1 MRFFAT
7 IFASLI
13 GLNGLL
19 FVFITM
25 LQCSPVSA
33 YWTLSFT
40 KQKCINEEA
49 HVLAAGI
56 INTVTD
62 FIIVLLPIKTVKNLN
77 LPKKQRIAV
86 YLLFTGGLLAS
97 IAGAVR
103 TYFTW
108 RLTSSPDHDITWNSY
123 YVMLLSSIE
132 LFVGIICASIPAT
145 KPFFGRYIPRLVGST
160 TSGRDVTEPLAA
172 RKKAS
177 EESLSSFHNG
187 DIESVAAGPPGNV
200 EPEFKPGHN
209 RKLTP
214 ADLNKPLPPVLIKVP
229 FKIEVDRSFSW
240 DKLGSASGSLRSS
253 RVQSEIWPF
262 SGGSRVSRG

>member
-1 MRFFAT
+1 MVTA
-7 IFASLI
+7 
-13 GLNGLL
+13 
-19 FVFITM
+19 
-25 LQCSPVSA
+25 CSPVSA

-132 LFVGIICASIPAT
+132 LFVGIVCCSVLAIPSFSYAKT
-145 KPFFGRYIPRLVGST
+145 DLVFSPDMRLDPSNET
-160 TSGRDVTEPLAA
+160 LLRPLHTPSCRLDDFWERRDRTS
-172 RKKAS
+172 S
-177 EESLSSFHNG
+177 SQEESERG
-187 DIESVAAGPPGNV
+187 VALFFPQWRHRVRGGRTTCGAGIQARPQQEAHPG
-200 EPEFKPGHN
+200 
-209 RKLTP
+209 
-214 ADLNKPLPPVLIKVP
+214 
-229 FKIEVDRSFSW
+229 
-240 DKLGSASGSLRSS
+240 
-253 RVQSEIWPF
+253 
-262 SGGSRVSRG
+262 